1 MVKNS
6 SKVIKLSYYP
16 IFDHILLQEPVITIM
31 KMMTIGHYL
40 PPTGHLLA
48 TYLASPQAR
57 KKNME
62 LVHSQNGGP
71 PSKRKKTGSNCTLK
85 TKELGE
91 TGESKYEEI
100 RNIGNNFQTLP
111 DELVL
116 KILRMAIS
124 TEDSQRK
131 GPSIYHVRK
140 ILGFFDPSPLSAFG
154 TDLQY

>member
-16 IFDHILLQEPVITIM
+16 IFDHILLQEPVNTIM

-48 TYLASPQAR
+48 TYLASLQAR
-57 KKNME
+57 KKNTE
-62 LVHSQNGGP
+62 LDLKIIQNGGP

-116 KILRMAIS
+116 KIFRMAIF

-131 GPSIYHVRK
+131 GPSIYDVRK
-140 ILGFFDPSPLSAFG
+140 IVGNVS
-154 TDLQY
+154 